1 MEPSD
6 ALAVVLV
13 LRADEPARF
22 ERAIVRWRALLCHEA
37 RGLGA
42 SEAQL
47 MLAALQALCGPAAAP
62 AGRLLA
68 ELRTRHAARR
78 QRRRRGGRPGGG
90 SDRAHGGDQRMVAT
104 GGRARRGA
112 YRIRTGVPIGMR
124 RASRLIGRLATRMQ
138 PWDGQPG
145 IRYGWSVPWMPT
157 TPPPPPGQ
165 ALRLE

>member
-47 MLAALQALCGPAAAP
+47 MLAALQALCGPAAGP
-62 AGRLLA
+62 AACWRSFGPVTLGPRCEYLA
-68 ELRTRHAARR
+68 AARR
-78 QRRRRGGRPGGG
+78 
-90 SDRAHGGDQRMVAT
+90 
-104 GGRARRGA
+104 
-112 YRIRTGVPIGMR
+112 
-124 RASRLIGRLATRMQ
+124 
-138 PWDGQPG
+138 
-145 IRYGWSVPWMPT
+145 PT
-157 TPPPPPGQ
+157 WP
-165 ALRLE
+165 